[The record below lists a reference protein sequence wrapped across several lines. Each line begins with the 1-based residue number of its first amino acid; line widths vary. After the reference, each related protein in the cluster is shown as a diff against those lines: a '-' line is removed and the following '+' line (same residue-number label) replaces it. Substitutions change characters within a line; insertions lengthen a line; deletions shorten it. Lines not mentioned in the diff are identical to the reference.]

1 MRPVERKTRH
11 KKVAAALDELNI
23 ATFQDSTVT
32 RNHAWPRYASR
43 KGMRIGMRRDVW
55 KVNERDIGKDG
66 FNGYGWKGR
75 ERSGYR
81 EWLME
86 WVWEIW

>member
-1 MRPVERKTRH
+1 MK
-11 KKVAAALDELNI
+11 
-23 ATFQDSTVT
+23 
-32 RNHAWPRYASR
+32 
-43 KGMRIGMRRDVW
+43 IGMRRDVW
-55 KVNERDIGKDG
+55 KVNERDIGIDG